1 LPIRVDAFPFA
12 YREGKQQMVDYQ
24 KLDKLKQKLDSFRP
38 LPEEIVKNLHED
50 LVLRWT
56 YNSNAIEG
64 NTLTLK
70 ETKVAL
76 EGITV
81 GGKTMRE
88 HFEAIN
94 HRDAIYFV
102 EELVAKNEPL
112 SEWQIK
118 AIHQLILKNIDD
130 KNAGVYRK
138 SNVLIAGAEHTP
150 PDAMHLAE
158 EMAKLM
164 EWYTEQALV
173 LHPVELAA
181 RVHAD
186 FVKIHP
192 FTDGNG
198 RTARLLMNLEL
209 MKAGFP
215 PVVLPV
221 EKRLTYY
228 EALDLAHVANNYNPF
243 LSLICEMV
251 EAGFEPYWYA
261 LGISKESWEKER

>member
-1 LPIRVDAFPFA
+1 MDSR
-12 YREGKQQMVDYQ
+12 
-24 KLDKLKQKLDSFRP
+24 KLDVLKQKLDSYRP
-38 LPEEIVKNLHED
+38 LPTEIVSNLHED

-94 HRDAIYFV
+94 HRDAIFFV
-102 EELVAKNEPL
+102 EELLQQNATL
-112 SEWQIK
+112 SAWQIK
-118 AIHQLILKNIDD
+118 SIHQLILKNIDD
-130 KNAGVYRK
+130 KNAGIYRRV
-138 SNVLIAGAEHTP
+138 NVTISGAEHVP
-150 PDAMHLAE
+150 PDALHVE
-158 EMAKLM
+158 SEMNRFID
-164 EWYTEQALV
+164 WYQNQASA
-173 LHPVELAA
+173 LHSVERAA

-192 FTDGNG
+192 FVDGNG

-209 MKAGFP
+209 MKDGFP
-215 PVVLPV
+215 PAVLPV
-221 EKRLTYY
+221 EKRLEYY
-228 EALDLAHVANNYNPF
+228 EALDYAHTKNNYGPF
-243 LSLICEMV
+243 LILMADVV
-251 EAGFEPYWYA
+251 ETAFKPYWHA
-261 LGISKESWEKER
+261 LGIKP